1 LSSVVIRTQGF
12 RQHRNGVGPGTYRRL
27 ALRRLIRM
35 LAWDARRRTPPRIT
49 LPALCI
55 MSIVYD
61 DTDPDGTRAKARR

>member
-1 LSSVVIRTQGF
+1 
-12 RQHRNGVGPGTYRRL
+12 
-27 ALRRLIRM
+27 M